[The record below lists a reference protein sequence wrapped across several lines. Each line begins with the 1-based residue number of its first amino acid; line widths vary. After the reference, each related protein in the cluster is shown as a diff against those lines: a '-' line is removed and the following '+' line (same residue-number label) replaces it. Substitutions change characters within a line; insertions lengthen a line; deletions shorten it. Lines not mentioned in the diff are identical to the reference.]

1 MIETEYIRNL
11 NCNYQRVLLGEKP
24 EEKRYQYCILTRGGI
39 KGLLPCSLRY
49 INGQAYLYYDISSRQ
64 NMVQLFQNRCVSRAW
79 LLELLWSMR
88 RQRLELERFLLDFE
102 QLIWYP
108 EHIFQEL
115 DTKAFS
121 FLFFPYCEEK
131 DSFRGLL
138 EFLTEHIDYE
148 DEELVE
154 FVYHAYEQYEKSGA
168 VYLQEQLFADAEE
181 LSAGREQKEPEP
193 VVTQTE
199 EVRSDDSMWNTAEQP
214 QRQEAG
220 WTKEQPQ
227 RQAMG
232 QTKEQPQ
239 RQAAGQMKEQ
249 PQRLE
254 AERIKEQPQRQAAEE
269 GEEQNKGRNQEQKH
283 GWMSLFDGKKKK
295 HKEQR
300 EILRQQSHY
309 AMQGSAVAEET
320 LYNAE
325 EEYGATVC
333 LEMPESMQERIRGLY
348 LPDGT
353 LLCSLDRPVIT
364 IGKMKEESEV
374 VLEDS
379 SISRMHC
386 RIVKEKEY
394 YYLEDLNST
403 NGTFKNGV
411 RLQPCEKRR
420 LEEGDDIRCG
430 RVLFVFR

>member
-1 MIETEYIRNL
+1 M
-11 NCNYQRVLLGEKP
+11 
-24 EEKRYQYCILTRGGI
+24 
-39 KGLLPCSLRY
+39 
-49 INGQAYLYYDISSRQ
+49 
-64 NMVQLFQNRCVSRAW
+64 
-79 LLELLWSMR
+79 
-88 RQRLELERFLLDFE
+88 
-102 QLIWYP
+102 
-108 EHIFQEL
+108 
-115 DTKAFS
+115 
-121 FLFFPYCEEK
+121 
-131 DSFRGLL
+131 
-138 EFLTEHIDYE
+138 
-148 DEELVE
+148 
-154 FVYHAYEQYEKSGA
+154 
-168 VYLQEQLFADAEE
+168 QEQLFADAEG
-181 LSAGREQKEPEP
+181 LSAEREQKEPEP
-193 VVTQTE
+193 VLMQTE
-199 EVRSDDSMWNTAEQP
+199 EARSDDNLWKTQ
-214 QRQEAG
+214 
-220 WTKEQPQ
+220 
-227 RQAMG
+227 
-232 QTKEQPQ
+232 EQPQ
-239 RQAAGQMKEQ
+239 RQAAGQPKEGT
-249 PQRLE
+249 E
-254 AERIKEQPQRQAAEE
+254 ESKE
-269 GEEQNKGRNQEQKH
+269 RNQEQKH
-283 GWMSLFDGKKKK
+283 GWLSLFDGKKRKN
-295 HKEQR
+295 KEQR

-364 IGKMKEESEV
+364 IGTMKEESEI

-394 YYLEDLNST
+394 YDLEDLNST